1 MAKSRKQMIA
11 ESRRHPISRI
21 LQTAPGLGP
30 IRVAQLIPIV
40 ITPHRFRTKRQ
51 FWAYCGFGLVTRTS
65 RGPDGSLV
73 QLLHKEP
80 APLHDRRRPST
91 SDPENREETVVQL
104 SSYPVTGRSLPTGGE
119 RTLEVCP

>member
-1 MAKSRKQMIA
+1 MHTGNRCDEKAVGLSLTSIEELRGGIEKAMIA

-21 LQTAPGLGP
+21 LRTAPGLGP

-65 RGPDGSLV
+65 ADWAKVGRRWVRVPV
-73 QLLHKEP
+73 QQT
-80 APLHDRRRPST
+80 R
-91 SDPENREETVVQL
+91 
-104 SSYPVTGRSLPTGGE
+104 
-119 RTLEVCP
+119 